1 MLNFVAKVRSLVLS
15 YALNV
20 LCFVSYELGLVLS
33 VSGFVVYLHCSE
45 VRACA
50 LCVWN
55 VAVM

>member
-1 MLNFVAKVRSLVLS
+1 MAKVRSLVLS